1 MNTKATKFKTMLDK
15 LKITAFQHEEVKD
28 EFHSVIFRSN
38 LEVKGQYFPLRIIV
52 DDSIYTMI
60 RVFVLPHAAMK
71 NKTKTVLEYFEGLN
85 QKYKVFKY
93 YISEQNDVVLDC
105 CIPAG
110 DAQFDPEMIRVL
122 LDVILNHL
130 SEEYDNMVTIVS
142 GKAKS

>member
-1 MNTKATKFKTMLDK
+1 
-15 LKITAFQHEEVKD
+15 
-28 EFHSVIFRSN
+28 
-38 LEVKGQYFPLRIIV
+38 
-52 DDSIYTMI
+52 MI
-60 RVFVLPHAAMK
+60 RVFVLPHAVMK

>member
-1 MNTKATKFKTMLDK
+1 MLDK

-60 RVFVLPHAAMK
+60 RVFVMPHAVMK
-71 NKTKTVLEYFEGLN
+71 NKTKTVLEYFDDLN

-110 DAQFDPEMIRVL
+110 DAQFDPEIIRVL

-130 SEEYDNMVTIVS
+130 GEEYDNMATIVS

>member
-1 MNTKATKFKTMLDK
+1 MLDK

-60 RVFVLPHAAMK
+60 RVFVLPHAVMK

>member
-1 MNTKATKFKTMLDK
+1 MLDK